1 MRTSSQ
7 PPFLLDDTTGRL
19 GFRNPSNASDVMLP
33 AVLNRQVSATGV
45 QPGATGAD
53 NVLAVYS
60 IPANT
65 LFAAGTGVEITA
77 YGSFGATA
85 NNKRI
90 KIIVNP
96 ATAVVGST
104 VGAGGTTICDTG
116 TVATNGGGW
125 QVSGNVF
132 KYGVPGSNTQLGI
145 SNGAIVGAVHAGTSA
160 PAAITA
166 NEGAAI
172 LVAITG
178 NATTAASDIV
188 FNCLEVE
195 AMN

>member
-1 MRTSSQ
+1 MRTTGQ
-7 PPFLLDDTTGRL
+7 PPFLLDDVTGRL
-19 GFRNPSNASDVMLP
+19 GFRNPATASDVMLP
-33 AVLNRQVSATGV
+33 ALLSRQVSAAGV

-60 IPANT
+60 VPANV
-65 LFAAGTGVEITA
+65 LYALNAGLEITA

-85 NNKRI
+85 NNKRV

-104 VGAGGTTICDTG
+104 VGAGGVTICDTG

-132 KYGVPGSNTQLGI
+132 KYGQPGSNTQLGI
-145 SNGAIVGAVHAGTSA
+145 SNGAIAGTVHVGTSA

-166 NEGAAI
+166 VETGGVLI
-172 LVAITG
+172 AITG

-195 AMN
+195 TMN

>member
-1 MRTSSQ
+1 MLKIANPRM
-7 PPFLLDDTTGRL
+7 LLEDTTGRAGL
-19 GFRNPSNASDVMLP
+19 SNPVTGEDALLP
-33 AVLNRQVSATGV
+33 ALLSRQVSAAGV

-60 IPANT
+60 LPANA
-65 LFAAGTGVEITA
+65 LFGHNRGLEITA

-85 NNKRI
+85 NNKRV

-96 ATAVVGST
+96 ATAVVGLT
-104 VGAGGTTICDTG
+104 VGAGGTVICDTG

-132 KYGVPGSNTQLGI
+132 KYGEPGSNTQMGI
-145 SNGAIVGAVHAGTSA
+145 SNGAIVGAAHAGTSA

-166 NEGAAI
+166 TESGAI
-172 LVAITG
+172 LIAITG
-178 NATTAASDIV
+178 NATTATTDIT
-188 FNCLEVE
+188 FSCLEVE